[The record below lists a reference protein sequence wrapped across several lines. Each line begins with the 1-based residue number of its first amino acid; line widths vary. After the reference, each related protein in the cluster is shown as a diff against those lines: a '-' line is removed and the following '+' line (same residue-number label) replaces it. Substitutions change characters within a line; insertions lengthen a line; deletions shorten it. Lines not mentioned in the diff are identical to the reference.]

1 MKLSRI
7 FEPSNYY
14 PAHGDVILHTY
25 PHNKKAVEL
34 FSMMT
39 FDNKEAHQEVVN
51 QLLQSKEAT
60 LVTNEIT
67 IDFSIENRCLHF
79 IYTFRSDLSVS
90 DMVIYDSLFNNNDP
104 ETELFLAVTKAVCNA
119 QLSKKP
125 NQIILYNYPATAM
138 YLNPDKKLPVKEKLR
153 ALLKHP
159 FFLRF
164 R

>member
-14 PAHGDVILHTY
+14 PAHGDVILNSY

-34 FSMMT
+34 FSMLS
-39 FDNKEAHQEVVN
+39 FDNREEHEEVVKR
-51 QLLQSKEAT
+51 LLNNKKAT
-60 LVTNEIT
+60 LMTNNIT
-67 IDFSIENRCLHF
+67 IDFSIKNRCLR
-79 IYTFRSDLSVS
+79 ITYTFPSELSVS
-90 DMVIYDSLFNNNDP
+90 DMYVYDSLFNNNDP
-104 ETELFLAVTKAVCNA
+104 EIELFLAVTKAVCNA

-125 NQIILYNYPATAM
+125 NQIILYNYPATGI
-138 YLNPDKKLPVKEKLR
+138 YLDPDQRKPIKEKLR

-159 FFLRF
+159 FFFRF